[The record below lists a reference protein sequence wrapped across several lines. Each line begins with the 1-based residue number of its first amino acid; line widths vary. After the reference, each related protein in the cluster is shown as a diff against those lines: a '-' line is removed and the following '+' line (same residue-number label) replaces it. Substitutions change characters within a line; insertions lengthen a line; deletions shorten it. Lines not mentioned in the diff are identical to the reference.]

1 MNASGTVP
9 RERAADKAQVGRVAR
24 RLPPM
29 PPRTRKLVTTLHVI
43 SSVGWLGL
51 NLGVLTLAL
60 TGMNTGDADLQHAA
74 YSVLA
79 LLGGVLL
86 IPLSL
91 TAFVTGVLLSLFTS
105 WGLLRYRWV
114 IVKLVLT
121 LIAVV
126 LIPSSL
132 LPGLNEAAEI
142 VANTPPGRFAAVD
155 RSGLGAVSAGVS
167 PRRCTSPAR
176 SCRSTN
182 RGAARVSADVG
193 SRRPDRTAT
202 LSRLSQTVALSHR
215 CTLHASLRGGNT

>member
-1 MNASGTVP
+1 MDASGTVP
-9 RERAADKAQVGRVAR
+9 RERAADEAQTGRAAR

-60 TGMNTGDADLQHAA
+60 TGMSTGDPDLQHAA

-155 RSGLGAVSAGVS
+155 RSGLGAVSAGCVS
-167 PRRCTSPAR
+167 TTMYLTCTILSVYKPWGRTRLGRRRLAASR
-176 SCRSTN
+176 SGREPN
-182 RGAARVSADVG
+182 GD
-193 SRRPDRTAT
+193 P
-202 LSRLSQTVALSHR
+202 Q
-215 CTLHASLRGGNT
+215 